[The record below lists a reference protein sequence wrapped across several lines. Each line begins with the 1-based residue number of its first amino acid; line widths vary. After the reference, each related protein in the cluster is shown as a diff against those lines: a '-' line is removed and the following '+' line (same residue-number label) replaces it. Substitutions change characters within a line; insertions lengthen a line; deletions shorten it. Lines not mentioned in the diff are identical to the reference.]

1 MKDFSQDKQSRL
13 LALLTEEL
21 AIFKQIRELT
31 GKQAELL
38 GTEDVT
44 ALDESLTSRQ
54 ELIEK
59 INGLHQETEV
69 LMQSYISFKGAAGKS
84 KIAGIETASDELRG
98 VIIECAGLN
107 DKNMALAKG
116 KNEEYSERIG
126 KLNVGRKSLGAYA
139 QSIPNNSE
147 LFDTKT

>member
-13 LALLTEEL
+13 LALLSEEL

-44 ALDESLTSRQ
+44 ALDESLASRQ

-84 KIAGIETASDELRG
+84 KIPGIEAASDELRG